1 MLKKPPKIRMVCSTT
16 AALPM
21 ASGRTLAI
29 NSQYSICQLLLG
41 IIPGN
46 NCLGGMFFVHNCL
59 RGYVFRS
66 FLFFLLHFSCLK
78 FGQ

>member
-1 MLKKPPKIRMVCSTT
+1 MLKNNAKPLNLLDVCSKSFRVQPPKIRMVCSTT

-29 NSQYSICQLLLG
+29 NSQNPIYQLLLG

-46 NCLGGMFFVHNCL
+46 NCLGGMFFVHN
-59 RGYVFRS
+59 
-66 FLFFLLHFSCLK
+66 
-78 FGQ
+78 

>member
-29 NSQYSICQLLLG
+29 NGQYPIYQLLPG

-46 NCLGGMFFVHNCL
+46 NCLGVCF
-59 RGYVFRS
+59 S
-66 FLFFLLHFSCLK
+66 FIIV
-78 FGQ
+78 